1 MKFIIPI
8 IVGAIIGY
16 ITNWFAIKML
26 FRPYEEKRIWGIH
39 VPFTPGLIPK
49 EKSRIAKSV
58 GQTIGLHLLSPEIVT
73 ESLCNEKMNN
83 QVNKWVEYNIDR
95 LKQSDK
101 SIETLIISIGN
112 ENYNKLL
119 DIIVERV
126 TVFICYHLRSKRFKD
141 GIMDLIENKVF
152 LKYNNDF
159 YEIIKEKIESYLYD
173 LSTSEEIKTLFNN
186 AIDDKIN
193 NLIHDERILG
203 EVVPENVIY
212 AIKSYIDGNDERIGT
227 VLHDMYENPAI
238 KIRLKELIT
247 EIISQNVSK
256 LITIFMSPEQISEK
270 VLSSIENNIDNPETI
285 NGVILIIKTSID
297 KFLQTK
303 ISDIASDISSNISSE
318 DVLQISDIVFN
329 YISNKENQKELISIL
344 EEKLKESKPS
354 VKENLLKLIS
364 NKMET
369 VLNSQ
374 LLYDNVFLIVQDAI
388 EKTLNKPISYI
399 LKDVD
404 ETTTA
409 SIGNFANN
417 IFNGFVK
424 NKLPYIVELL
434 NISEVVENQINSFD
448 VAFAEEIIVE
458 IANKELK
465 AITWLG
471 ALLGGIMGILS
482 PLIQLL
488 SSWQ

>member
-26 FRPYEEKRIWGIH
+26 FRPYEEIKIWGIH

-49 EKSRIAKSV
+49 EKGRIAKSV
-58 GQTIGLHLLSPEIVT
+58 GQTIAVHLLSPEIVT
-73 ESLCNEKMNN
+73 ESLCNDKMND
-83 QVNKWVEYNIDR
+83 QVNAWVEHNIDR
-95 LKQSDK
+95 LKESDK
-101 SIETLIISIGN
+101 SIKTLIMSIGN
-112 ENYNKLL
+112 ENYDKLL
-119 DIIVERV
+119 NIIVERV
-126 TVFICYHLRSKRFKD
+126 TVFICYQLKSEKFKD

-152 LKYNNDF
+152 LKYNDDF
-159 YEIIKEKIESYLYD
+159 YEIIKEKAESYLYE

-186 AIDDKIN
+186 AVDDKIN
-193 NLIHDERILG
+193 SLIHDERTLG
-203 EVVPENVIY
+203 EIVPEDVVE
-212 AIKSYIDGNDERIGT
+212 AIKIYIDEHDEKIEN
-227 VLHDMYENPAI
+227 VLHDMFENPDI

-247 EIISQNVSK
+247 KIISQNVSK
-256 LITIFMSPEQISEK
+256 LITMFMGSEQISEK

-297 KFLQTK
+297 KLLETK
-303 ISDIASDISSNISSE
+303 ISDIASGISSNISSK
-318 DVLQISDIVFN
+318 DASQISEIVFN
-329 YISNKENQKELISIL
+329 YISNKETQKELTSIL
-344 EEKLKESKPS
+344 EEKLKESEPS

-369 VLNSQ
+369 ILNSQ
-374 LLYDNVFLIVQDAI
+374 LLYDKVFIIVQDI
-388 EKTLNKPISYI
+388 VEKSLNKPISYI
-399 LKDVD
+399 LKDID
-404 ETTTA
+404 ETTIA

-424 NKLPYIVELL
+424 NKLPYIIDLL
-434 NISEVVENQINSFD
+434 NISKVVENQINSFD
-448 VAFAEEIIVE
+448 VAFAEKIIVE

-471 ALLGGIMGILS
+471 ALLGGIMGILT
-482 PLIQLL
+482 PLMQNIYK
-488 SSWQ
+488 